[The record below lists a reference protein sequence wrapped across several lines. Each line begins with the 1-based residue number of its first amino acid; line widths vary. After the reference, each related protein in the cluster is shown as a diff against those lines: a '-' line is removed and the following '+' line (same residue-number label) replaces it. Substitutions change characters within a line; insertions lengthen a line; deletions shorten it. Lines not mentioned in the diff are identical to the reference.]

1 MRMKPAR
8 QTSATRRSQGR
19 GCASAAR
26 ARRSRFGMTATGM
39 PDAAATPTPGA
50 SARLLITR
58 AISAGEASA
67 EQAVIRACR
76 LEPRPEISTPTLSRA
91 IAAFQLWGAGP
102 ARLPGGSVCRWRPR
116 KKCRMT
122 AARRRPAAAK
132 ISGRRRFAMVVRLMT
147 ACALLLLGTVAMRAG
162 PAPAQEADQAYSA
175 TVKVDATADSAA
187 AARETA
193 RIDGQRRAL
202 AAVIERLSGASE
214 TAKPPKL
221 DDKAITD
228 MVASFEVANERMSAV
243 RYVADY
249 TFHFRPSKVRRLV
262 LVAATPPAENGSKS
276 PPEKSPG
283 DKSPADIGGK
293 SPAEG
298 ASKPTVESGNRPVVV
313 LPVYRDGSNLVLWDE
328 PNAWRMAWSQ
338 RPAGWGPGRLVL
350 PLGDAGDLAAI
361 DAEKAGSGRPEA
373 LTAIAQRNSGSEAV
387 VALATA
393 RRQDSKLA
401 GLDVTIKRY
410 RSGHLVDT
418 QASSFEANPAE
429 SEADLLKRAAESTAA
444 EIESGAKR
452 NAGARSDQPASLAVT
467 VPITNLGEWV
477 QVRDRLASVSSIRK
491 IDLLSLSRQE
501 ARIEVKYVGSQDQL
515 KSSLAEVNLDLG
527 GGDPAWRIQSSGAAS
542 AR

>member
-1 MRMKPAR
+1 MAL
-8 QTSATRRSQGR
+8 
-19 GCASAAR
+19 
-26 ARRSRFGMTATGM
+26 
-39 PDAAATPTPGA
+39 
-50 SARLLITR
+50 RL
-58 AISAGEASA
+58 
-67 EQAVIRACR
+67 
-76 LEPRPEISTPTLSRA
+76 
-91 IAAFQLWGAGP
+91 
-102 ARLPGGSVCRWRPR
+102 
-116 KKCRMT
+116 K
-122 AARRRPAAAK
+122 
-132 ISGRRRFAMVVRLMT
+132 T
-147 ACALLLLGTVAMRAG
+147 ACALLLVGVVAMRAG
-162 PAPAQEADQAYSA
+162 PAPAQDADEAYSA

-214 TAKPPKL
+214 PAKPPKL

-228 MVASFEVANERMSAV
+228 MVASFEVANEHMSAV
-243 RYVADY
+243 RYVADF

-262 LVAATPPAENGSKS
+262 RVVETPPAENGSKGA
-276 PPEKSPG
+276 PDKSPG
-283 DKSPADIGGK
+283 DKSPGDKSSGDKSSADSGGK
-293 SPAEG
+293 SSAEG
-298 ASKPTVESGNRPVVV
+298 ASKPTVESGNRPVVI
-313 LPVYRDGSNLVLWDE
+313 LPVYRDGSNVVLWDD

-338 RPAGWGPGRLVL
+338 RPAGSAPGRLVL

-361 DAEKAGSGRPEA
+361 DAEKAGSGQPEA
-373 LTAIAQRNSGSEAV
+373 LSAIAQRNSGSEAV

-393 RRQDSKLA
+393 RRQDNKLA
-401 GLDVTIKRY
+401 GLDVTVKRY

-429 SEADLLKRAAESTAA
+429 SEADLMKRAAESTAA

-467 VPITNLGEWV
+467 VPITSLGEWV
-477 QVRDRLASVSSIRK
+477 QVRDRLASVGVIRK

-527 GGDPAWRIQSSGAAS
+527 GGDPVWRIQSAGAAS

>member
-1 MRMKPAR
+1 MA
-8 QTSATRRSQGR
+8 
-19 GCASAAR
+19 
-26 ARRSRFGMTATGM
+26 
-39 PDAAATPTPGA
+39 
-50 SARLLITR
+50 L
-58 AISAGEASA
+58 
-67 EQAVIRACR
+67 
-76 LEPRPEISTPTLSRA
+76 
-91 IAAFQLWGAGP
+91 
-102 ARLPGGSVCRWRPR
+102 
-116 KKCRMT
+116 
-122 AARRRPAAAK
+122 
-132 ISGRRRFAMVVRLMT
+132 RLMS
-147 ACALLLLGTVAMRAG
+147 ACALLLLVAVAMRTG
-162 PAPAQEADQAYSA
+162 PAPAQESDEAYSA

-187 AARETA
+187 AAREAA

-228 MVASFEVANERMSAV
+228 MVASFEVANEHMSAV

-262 LVAATPPAENGSKS
+262 RVVETPPADSGSKS
-276 PPEKSPG
+276 PPDKSPG
-283 DKSPADIGGK
+283 DSGSKSPPDKSPGDSGGK

-298 ASKPTVESGNRPVVV
+298 VGKPSVESGNRTVVV
-313 LPVYRDGSNLVLWDE
+313 LPVFQDGSNVVLWDD

-338 RPAGWGPGRLVL
+338 RPAGSGPGHLVL

-361 DAEKAGSGRPEA
+361 DAEKAGSGKSEA
-373 LTAIAQRNSGSEAV
+373 LTAIAQRNRGSEAV

-393 RRQDSKLA
+393 RRQGDKLA
-401 GLDVTIKRY
+401 GLDVSVKLY

-418 QASSFEANPAE
+418 QATSFEVAAGE

-444 EIESGAKR
+444 DIESGAKR
-452 NAGARSDQPASLAVT
+452 NAHSDQPASLAVT
-467 VPITNLGEWV
+467 VPITSLGEWV

-501 ARIEVKYVGSQDQL
+501 AKIEVKYLGSQEQL

-527 GGDPAWRIQSSGAAS
+527 GGDPIWRIQPSGATS

>member
-1 MRMKPAR
+1 MA
-8 QTSATRRSQGR
+8 
-19 GCASAAR
+19 
-26 ARRSRFGMTATGM
+26 
-39 PDAAATPTPGA
+39 
-50 SARLLITR
+50 
-58 AISAGEASA
+58 
-67 EQAVIRACR
+67 
-76 LEPRPEISTPTLSRA
+76 
-91 IAAFQLWGAGP
+91 
-102 ARLPGGSVCRWRPR
+102 
-116 KKCRMT
+116 
-122 AARRRPAAAK
+122 
-132 ISGRRRFAMVVRLMT
+132 VRLMT
-147 ACALLLLGTVAMRAG
+147 ACALLLLGAVAMRAG
-162 PAPAQEADQAYSA
+162 PAPAQEADEAYSA

-214 TAKPPKL
+214 PAKPPKL
-221 DDKAITD
+221 DDKTITD
-228 MVASFEVANERMSAV
+228 MVSSFEVANERMSAV

-262 LVAATPPAENGSKS
+262 RVVETPPAENGSKS
-276 PPEKSPG
+276 PLEKSPG

-293 SPAEG
+293 SPTEG

-313 LPVYRDGSNLVLWDE
+313 LPVYRDGSNLVLWDD

-338 RPAGWGPGRLVL
+338 RPAGSGPGRLVL

-361 DAEKAGSGRPEA
+361 DAEKAGSGRSEA

-393 RRQDSKLA
+393 RRQDDKLA

-527 GGDPAWRIQSSGAAS
+527 GGDPVWRIQSSGAAS

>member
-1 MRMKPAR
+1 MA
-8 QTSATRRSQGR
+8 
-19 GCASAAR
+19 
-26 ARRSRFGMTATGM
+26 
-39 PDAAATPTPGA
+39 
-50 SARLLITR
+50 L
-58 AISAGEASA
+58 
-67 EQAVIRACR
+67 
-76 LEPRPEISTPTLSRA
+76 
-91 IAAFQLWGAGP
+91 
-102 ARLPGGSVCRWRPR
+102 
-116 KKCRMT
+116 
-122 AARRRPAAAK
+122 
-132 ISGRRRFAMVVRLMT
+132 RLMT
-147 ACALLLLGTVAMRAG
+147 ACALLLLGAVAMGAG
-162 PAPAQEADQAYSA
+162 PAQDADEAYSA

-214 TAKPPKL
+214 PAKPPKL

-228 MVASFEVANERMSAV
+228 MVASFEVANEHMSAV
-243 RYVADY
+243 RYVADF

-262 LVAATPPAENGSKS
+262 RVVEIPPAENGSKG
-276 PPEKSPG
+276 PADKSPG
-283 DKSPADIGGK
+283 DKSPGDKSPGDKSPGDKSSADSGGK

-298 ASKPTVESGNRPVVV
+298 ASKPTVESGNRPVVI
-313 LPVYRDGSNLVLWDE
+313 LPVYRDGSNVVLWDD

-338 RPAGWGPGRLVL
+338 RPAGSAPGRLVL

-373 LTAIAQRNSGSEAV
+373 LSAIAQRNSGSDAV

-393 RRQDSKLA
+393 RRQDNKLA
-401 GLDVTIKRY
+401 GLDVTVKRY

-429 SEADLLKRAAESTAA
+429 SEADLMKRAAESTAA

-467 VPITNLGEWV
+467 VPITSLGEWV
-477 QVRDRLASVSSIRK
+477 QVRDRLGSVGAIRK

-527 GGDPAWRIQSSGAAS
+527 GGDPVWRIQSAGAAS